1 MRSTKER
8 RRRRSVESSPGRFGE
23 VRFLRTSR
31 RCRRRIV
38 FGVTGRWRRSAP
50 GCGRLR
56 TAKMLGLATGSVVA
70 LFPVAIG
77 EHSCQHREQ
86 DAGAYDRLLAAS
98 PSFHHGAPVRPR
110 NEVQLGLTMVKWIKG
125 IEFVGALRGCRVTA
139 DAEMSNP
146 QEGLLCVGPSR
157 SQASPL
163 WARQPPKWRYRERR
177 RARVARR
184 ERRSRRGSATR
195 SRTAGRR

>member
-1 MRSTKER
+1 
-8 RRRRSVESSPGRFGE
+8 
-23 VRFLRTSR
+23 
-31 RCRRRIV
+31 
-38 FGVTGRWRRSAP
+38 
-50 GCGRLR
+50 
-56 TAKMLGLATGSVVA
+56 MLGLATGSVVA

-163 WARQPPKWRYRERR
+163 WARQPPNGSIESESSQA
-177 RARVARR
+177 RAAITARFGHQIENSWTEMTGGARR
-184 ERRSRRGSATR
+184 PLRRPDRPQIHARYGQRGR
-195 SRTAGRR
+195 LRVDRPYRGEWCWP